1 MNMKIIP
8 VDVKV
13 SEDGS
18 AIATHVFAI
27 ITGDCDSNV
36 VAQSII
42 NGYRE
47 IDIEDES
54 MKLGVLSERVKA
66 ETGVEVTLA
75 TLNVM
80 AGR

>member
-1 MNMKIIP
+1 MNIKIIP
-8 VDVKV
+8 VDVEV

-18 AIATHVFAI
+18 AIAKHVFAI
-27 ITGDCDSNV
+27 ISGDCDSSV
-36 VAQSII
+36 IAQAII
-42 NGYRE
+42 NGYRD

-54 MKLGVLSERVKA
+54 AKLGVLSERVKA